1 MVLSNLDWTTKELVK
16 TYEVDDMFQSRTYTD
31 YVSINGH
38 LYSHT
43 GTVAALFFVG
53 DLYKVYDPSVKSYKY
68 VLVVG
73 RSQQCLKD
81 GTSKEA
87 KLQLKEKG
95 DILVET
101 ASLNAKTNP
110 IAVIEIS
117 NENFDSIIPL
127 LLQSLLGSNKREFL
141 NEDNNLGMFND
152 KNLMELEAGTL

>member
-87 KLQLKEKG
+87 KLQLKEKE

-117 NENFDSIIPL
+117 NEEFDSIIPIFLQNL
-127 LLQSLLGSNKREFL
+127 LAINKREFL
-141 NEDNNLGMFND
+141 NEDNNLGMLKD
-152 KNLMELEAGTL
+152 KNLLGVERYE

>member
-16 TYEVDDMFQSRTYTD
+16 TYETDDMFQSRSYTD
-31 YVSINGH
+31 YASINGH

-68 VLVVG
+68 VLLVG

-81 GTSKEA
+81 GTSNEA
-87 KLQLKEKG
+87 KLLLSEKS
-95 DILVET
+95 DILNET
-101 ASLNAKTNP
+101 ASLNAKTDP

-117 NENFDSIIPL
+117 NENFDSIIPPFL
-127 LLQSLLGSNKREFL
+127 LNLLAINKREFL
-141 NEDNNLGMFND
+141 NEDGGFRGFID
-152 KNLMELEAGTL
+152 KNLMYMETGTL

>member
-16 TYEVDDMFQSRTYTD
+16 TYEMNDMFHSRTYTD

-87 KLQLKEKG
+87 KLLLSDKE

-117 NENFDSIIPL
+117 NENFDSIIPPF
-127 LLQSLLGSNKREFL
+127 LQNLMAMNKREFL
-141 NEDNNLGMFND
+141 NEDSNFENFINN
-152 KNLMELEAGTL
+152 

>member
-87 KLQLKEKG
+87 KLQLKEKE

-117 NENFDSIIPL
+117 NEEFDSIIPIFLQNL
-127 LLQSLLGSNKREFL
+127 LAINKREFL
-141 NEDNNLGMFND
+141 NEDNNFGMLKD
-152 KNLMELEAGTL
+152 KNLMELEAGT

>member
-16 TYEVDDMFQSRTYTD
+16 TYEMDDMFHARAYTD

-87 KLQLKEKG
+87 KLLLKEKE

-101 ASLNAKTNP
+101 ASLNAKTDP

-117 NENFDSIIPL
+117 NENFDSIIPTFLQNL
-127 LLQSLLGSNKREFL
+127 LAMNKREFL
-141 NEDNNLGMFND
+141 NEDNNFENFID
-152 KNLMELEAGTL
+152 KNLMGVEHYD